1 MGRPQYSNRG
11 VPSVGHTAPTPCRAG
26 AAMLAVEAM
35 SEHRALPL
43 IGIPACVREIGIHPF
58 HAVGEKYINAVAHGA
73 GGLPVLI
80 PAFGAGQDLEPLD
93 RHIDLDDLVGRLDG
107 LFLTGSPSNVE
118 PRRYGGSAS
127 APGTHHDVQ
136 RDETTLPLIR
146 AAVSAGLPLLAVC
159 RGIQE
164 FNVAFGGT
172 LHQRVQEV
180 PGLFDHREDKA
191 KPRAAQYEPAHAV
204 ALTPGGL
211 LAGLAGA
218 TEVMVNSLH
227 AQAIDRPGDGLAI
240 EATAPDG
247 LVEAVRVEGAP
258 AFALGVQW
266 HPEWRVRDNPFS
278 LALFEAFGDAARA
291 RAQERLEP
299 RATRGLRG
307 RVA

>member
-1 MGRPQYSNRG
+1 MHDS
-11 VPSVGHTAPTPCRAG
+11 
-26 AAMLAVEAM
+26 
-35 SEHRALPL
+35 LPL

-58 HAVGEKYINAVAHGA
+58 HAVGEKYINAIAHGA

-80 PAFGAGQDLEPLD
+80 PAFGRGQDLEPLD
-93 RHIDLDDLVGRLDG
+93 SHVDLYDLVGRLDG

-118 PRRYGGSAS
+118 PYRYGGPQSV
-127 APGTHHDVQ
+127 PGTHHDVQ

-146 AAVSAGLPLLAVC
+146 AAAAAGLPLFAVC

-164 FNVAFGGT
+164 LNVAFGGT

-180 PGLFDHREDKA
+180 PGLLDHRADESL
-191 KPRAAQYEPAHAV
+191 PREAQYQAVHAV
-204 ALTPGGL
+204 ALAPGGL

-218 TEVMVNSLH
+218 GAGARAGEIMVNSLH
-227 AQAIDRPGDGLAI
+227 SQAIDRPGEGLAV

-247 LVEAVRVEGAP
+247 LIEAVRVDAAP

-266 HPEWRVRDNPFS
+266 HPEWRVRENPFS
-278 LALFEAFGDAARA
+278 LAMFEAFGDAARA
-291 RAQERLEP
+291 RARERSEP
-299 RATRGLRG
+299 RGERELRG